1 MESTYPNF
9 CVFEKK
15 LYQFKDIK
23 ELHYKLLNICDR
35 YQGCKLDYNQERRL
49 CPLCQILVYF
59 QNFEEELD
67 RNQYNL
73 TNLKQFA
80 FHLFPFLEE
89 CYKVDKGSPEAFS
102 GHYHY
107 SLRDQYTRQKNEI
120 SSKDMIEYKEDLK
133 KRNGEKNIFVFL
145 LIFSFICK

>member
-49 CPLCQILVYF
+49 YF

-107 SLRDQYTRQKNEI
+107 SLRDQYTRQKM
-120 SSKDMIEYKEDLK
+120 K
-133 KRNGEKNIFVFL
+133 FL
-145 LIFSFICK
+145 QKT